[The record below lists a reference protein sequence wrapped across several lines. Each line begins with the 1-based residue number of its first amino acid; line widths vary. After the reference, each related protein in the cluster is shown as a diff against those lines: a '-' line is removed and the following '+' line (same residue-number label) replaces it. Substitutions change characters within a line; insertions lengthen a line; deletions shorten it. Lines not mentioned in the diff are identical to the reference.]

1 MESFVDKNRA
11 GGAGDSPNGA
21 AVAAAAAAPARRRSV
36 PSPADPPVIRSPIGR
51 GVAPGAPYAAGAPYA
66 VGAPYLAKK
75 APVKVV
81 GAGGDGKYQPAALK
95 GIKKKAAGLATLRFK
110 V

>member
-36 PSPADPPVIRSPIGR
+36 PSPADPPAKRSPIGR
-51 GVAPGAPYAAGAPYA
+51 GAAPYPAGAPYA

-81 GAGGDGKYQPAALK
+81 SAGEDGKYQPAALK